1 MNSFSKMFFRLF
13 LTFYITIA
21 IVINIKA
28 STNSFQPA
36 QIKNSSLMFESN
48 GRIVKKIGEDRFKK
62 SRDVLE
68 KQLIQKSVYRKK
80 FWEFEGKYY
89 DIPIKFSPKVDRII
103 RRLTTKQR
111 KKIMKGIRRSGRYA
125 PMITRMLK
133 EEGMPLDLLYMVPAE
148 SNFSVHSVSSK
159 NAVGL
164 WQFISSTGRRY
175 GLKINRWVDERR
187 DPVLS
192 TKAAIMYL
200 KNLYG
205 IFGDW
210 ELAMAAYNTGEGRVQ
225 RSIKLAKRKGRGT
238 DYYSLKLPRET
249 RNYVPSIM
257 AMAIIFKN
265 PNRYGFGH
273 VKSLNPIDETKVSLS
288 VSFSLEEV
296 AKRSKISFRMLREK
310 NPALFLGLPP
320 MTQKKYSFYIPKKY
334 HQNLLESLKYNPK
347 PSKKWSINYNRLISN
362 SSIGTRILERYG
374 VPIYFKVQKGDNL
387 WDLSRKHKTS
397 INRLLKWNKLNAKS
411 VLRVNKKLKTYVPTW
426 RVFKE
431 IARKSFSFNSKLI
444 AKHIRV
450 SKGGV
455 LSKIARRHRTSVK
468 KLMHWNKLSHPDQ
481 LRAGQKLIVGYRKI
495 SNKQYTN
502 YKDVIRI
509 PKNVTISH
517 LALKYKKTVKEL
529 MDWNGLTDAKQL
541 REGMRFYI
549 KNPSKKLFK
558 TREKSLSNLD
568 SYKIKARHM
577 IIRVRSGDTLWGLA
591 KLYRT
596 TVEALKEINELESS
610 NYLRPNQKLIVPIS
624 S

>member
-225 RSIKLAKRKGRGT
+225 RSI
-238 DYYSLKLPRET
+238 S
-249 RNYVPSIM
+249 
-257 AMAIIFKN
+257 
-265 PNRYGFGH
+265 
-273 VKSLNPIDETKVSLS
+273 
-288 VSFSLEEV
+288 
-296 AKRSKISFRMLREK
+296 
-310 NPALFLGLPP
+310 
-320 MTQKKYSFYIPKKY
+320 
-334 HQNLLESLKYNPK
+334 
-347 PSKKWSINYNRLISN
+347 SIN
-362 SSIGTRILERYG
+362 
-374 VPIYFKVQKGDNL
+374 
-387 WDLSRKHKTS
+387 
-397 INRLLKWNKLNAKS
+397 
-411 VLRVNKKLKTYVPTW
+411 
-426 RVFKE
+426 
-431 IARKSFSFNSKLI
+431 
-444 AKHIRV
+444 
-450 SKGGV
+450 
-455 LSKIARRHRTSVK
+455 
-468 KLMHWNKLSHPDQ
+468 
-481 LRAGQKLIVGYRKI
+481 
-495 SNKQYTN
+495 
-502 YKDVIRI
+502 
-509 PKNVTISH
+509 
-517 LALKYKKTVKEL
+517 
-529 MDWNGLTDAKQL
+529 
-541 REGMRFYI
+541 
-549 KNPSKKLFK
+549 
-558 TREKSLSNLD
+558 
-568 SYKIKARHM
+568 
-577 IIRVRSGDTLWGLA
+577 
-591 KLYRT
+591 
-596 TVEALKEINELESS
+596 
-610 NYLRPNQKLIVPIS
+610 
-624 S
+624 